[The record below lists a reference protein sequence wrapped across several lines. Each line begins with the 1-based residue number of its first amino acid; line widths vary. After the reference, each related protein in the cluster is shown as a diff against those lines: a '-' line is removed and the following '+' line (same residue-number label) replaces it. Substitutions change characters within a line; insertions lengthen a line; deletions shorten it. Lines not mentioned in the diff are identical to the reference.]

1 MEEVG
6 KEEQEQQELR
16 QVSESRQGTERQ
28 IA

>member
-6 KEEQEQQELR
+6 KEEQEEQELR